1 MENAA
6 VSLDIFFLVLRY
18 AYVFLFL
25 GWLLVLL
32 RSPRPW
38 LVAAGSL
45 GFAWFAYFAIQFPLA
60 RPYALFPRTDRMFNV
75 AMAST
80 ASTGHSPFESYQVGF
95 GDHEPFWRLI
105 MQILSFGRP
114 ENVLHIYLILT
125 PAVLAVLAVSLYF
138 GLRSGEND
146 DSESGLLD
154 KKWEVACIVYAVLL
168 LNSSPHEKFGVF
180 ESFWS
185 MTFLLKPN
193 HTLGFVLLPWWV
205 RSFTSERNTS
215 FWVGLL
221 LLATL
226 SWMFL
231 LHWSYVM
238 LGLAVYPFLA
248 RRLGHRPNWRHSWV
262 AGGLSSIAAIPYVLF
277 LYRYFPA
284 DNTTVGRHVW
294 DTSAYFEGYLNV
306 FAVSYEHGPLFFL
319 SVSGIGLMLYRRR
332 RQDVALLS
340 LLAGCVVG
348 WLVFLIGFWM
358 RRTIQPE
365 EFYFYTRFLLSV
377 AAGSGLFLVVR
388 ESSRIAAW
396 LGGRIASIPQGLCLV
411 LLVTLP
417 FSFPYWWNPVSMD
430 RYYSRSLSPIPTEVR
445 RLTTWVRA
453 YTDRNDVFLASPE
466 LANWI
471 TALSGRRVL
480 LTGDHRPPNDYERRA
495 ELTRRVL
502 TSDEPGPY
510 REAHEDYLVTH
521 LALDEDYSASFD
533 TELSRIASLPWLKLV
548 YQEGTLYVFAF
559 MLD

>member
-32 RSPRPW
+32 RWPRPW

-45 GFAWFAYFAIQFPLA
+45 GFAWFAYFAMQFPLA
-60 RPYALFPRTDRMFNV
+60 RPYALFPSTDRMFNV

-95 GDHEPFWRLI
+95 GDHEPFWRLL
-105 MQILSFGRP
+105 MQVLSFGRP

-125 PAVLAVLAVSLYF
+125 PTVLALLALSLYF
-138 GLRSGEND
+138 GLRSGGND
-146 DSESGLLD
+146 GSESGPLD
-154 KKWEVACIVYAVLL
+154 EKWETACIVYAVLL
-168 LNSSPHEKFGVF
+168 LNSSAHEKFGVF
-180 ESFWS
+180 ESFWP

-205 RSFTSERNTS
+205 RSFTSERNAS

-221 LLATL
+221 LLAAL
-226 SWMFL
+226 SWVFL

-248 RRLGHRPNWRHSWV
+248 RRLGYRPSWRRSWV

-277 LYRYFPA
+277 LYRNFPA
-284 DNTTVGRHVW
+284 EDTTVGRHVW
-294 DTSAYFEGYLNV
+294 DKSAYFEGYLNV
-306 FAVSYEHGPLFFL
+306 FAVSYEHGALFFL
-319 SVSGIGLMLYRRR
+319 SVFGIGLMLYRRR
-332 RQDVALLS
+332 RQDVAFLS
-340 LLAGCVVG
+340 LLVGCVAG
-348 WLVFLIGFWM
+348 WLVFLIGFWL
-358 RRTIQPE
+358 RRTIQPD

-388 ESSRIAAW
+388 ESGRIAAW
-396 LGGRIASIPQGLCLV
+396 LGGRIAPIPQGLCLA
-411 LLVTLP
+411 LLITLP
-417 FSFPYWWNPVSMD
+417 FSFPYWWNPASMD
-430 RYYSRSLSPIPTEVR
+430 RYYSGSLSPIPTDVR
-445 RLTTWVRA
+445 QLTTWVRTH
-453 YTDRNDVFLASPE
+453 TDRADVFLASPE

-510 REAHEDYLVTH
+510 REAHKDYLVTH
-521 LALDEDYSASFD
+521 LALDEDYAASFD

-548 YQEGTLYVFAF
+548 YQDGTLHVFAVV
-559 MLD
+559 LD